1 MNITAEQIKTLRTQT
16 GVSVMQCRM
25 ALEEA
30 GGDEKKALEILRE
43 KIAEIVAKKSGRALG
58 AGTVAAYIHT
68 NGNVGALVELL
79 CETDFVAKNDLFRES
94 TREIA
99 MHAAAMKPASNEE
112 LLAQESFKRPG
123 LTINQIVAELS
134 QKFGERVELGRF
146 AVFSSVNP

>member
-1 MNITAEQIKTLRTQT
+1 MNITAEQIKTLRNQT

-30 GGDEKKALEILRE
+30 SGDEKRALEILRE
-43 KIAEIVAKKSGRALG
+43 KSAEIAAKKSGRALG

-68 NGNVGALVELL
+68 NGSAGALVELL

-99 MHAAAMKPASNEE
+99 MHATAMKPASNKE

-123 LTINQIVAELS
+123 LTINQIIAELS

-146 AVFSSVNP
+146 VVFSVNS